1 MFALSYRH
9 GLSIVSLWLELR
21 LLGKAQVAT
30 LFMRGL
36 AIARPLTDSI
46 PFYPGFFNSL
56 ILFFSPSSFRPRFP
70 SSALTALSLFFDF
83 SRRRR
88 NEKVG

>member
-9 GLSIVSLWLELR
+9 GLLIVSLWLELR

-46 PFYPGFFNSL
+46 PFYSGFL
-56 ILFFSPSSFRPRFP
+56 ILFFFFSPLLRFAPVSPPR
-70 SSALTALSLFFDF
+70 LLLL
-83 SRRRR
+83 
-88 NEKVG
+88 